1 VGHGQA
7 LTQEHGSPGIASIFL
22 FAAGAAAAWGMLR
35 FLSVGESSSSGLQLA
50 GSPHLVRAGAI
61 HVAAI
66 AGAIAAAM
74 LAGAVVGG
82 VAALVASASRSART
96 ERDRRQFAAAAS
108 GVVRRHGYASG
119 GRHRRSG
126 GRAVTSSGMRRSH
139 RPE

>member
-1 VGHGQA
+1 MGHGQA

-66 AGAIAAAM
+66 AGAIGAAM

-82 VAALVASASRSART
+82 VAAWPVGSFTATLVYLATAAIELWLR
-96 ERDRRQFAAAAS
+96 EREQERED
-108 GVVRRHGYASG
+108 
-119 GRHRRSG
+119 
-126 GRAVTSSGMRRSH
+126 
-139 RPE
+139 